1 MKGGSRQLVTHALG
15 QQAEAALWPLAKQTS
30 NAKVVADL
38 SLNLPFQLAAITHLR
53 LHAPF

>member
-1 MKGGSRQLVTHALG
+1 MTHSLD

-30 NAKVVADL
+30 NAKVVANL
-38 SLNLPFQLAAITHLR
+38 SLNLPFQLQAIMHLR